1 MIDYILCYG
10 VSFCLGMLTM
20 GIILYLRVRDRDR
33 KREKLEKRINQLRRD
48 NRCRATTT

>member
-10 VSFCLGMLTM
+10 VSFCSGMLTM
-20 GIILYLRVRDRDR
+20 GIILYLIVQDRDR
-33 KREKLEKRINQLRRD
+33 KRMKLEKRIKQLRRD